1 MRGWRR
7 VWIVLAALVALLV
20 AALALWPASLA
31 IAWFAPENSPLRYG
45 GVQGTVWSGRLSGAS
60 VSGLRLGDVDWTL
73 SPWSL
78 LLRRPQVALRF
89 SGDLDGRAGLRRE
102 GGVVALDDVEL
113 RFPARWLEPA
123 LDLPGMSLTGRVV
136 LTVPRGT
143 VHGVLLADLQGTA
156 VWLDAGMRGAANAA
170 LGEFG
175 AEFASTPLGG
185 LAGRVEDRAGPLSVQ
200 GTFNLALTG
209 YELDARIAPRVA
221 DPAIHQALQLLGE
234 RAPDGTRRFQ
244 AQGRLLLGASR

>member
-185 LAGRVEDRAGPLSVQ
+185 LAGRVEDRAGPLGVVP
-200 GTFNLALTG
+200 GLRERLATEGCRLIRVFT
-209 YELDARIAPRVA
+209 LFPQRRSSRWHTSSASARI
-221 DPAIHQALQLLGE
+221 
-234 RAPDGTRRFQ
+234 RARRCWYSMPIFSPYP
-244 AQGRLLLGASR
+244 G